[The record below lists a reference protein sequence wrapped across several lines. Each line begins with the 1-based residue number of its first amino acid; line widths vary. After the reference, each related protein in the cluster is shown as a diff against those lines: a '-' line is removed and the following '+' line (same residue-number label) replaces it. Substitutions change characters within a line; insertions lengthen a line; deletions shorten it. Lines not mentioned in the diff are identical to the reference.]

1 MIVTER
7 VTALTAI
14 MALIIISINVRSI
27 AEVKKRTDVLNSLAG
42 MKADIICLQECGI
55 PFQKEY
61 KDLRDTWTLG
71 ESFWSGSNVSRAD
84 GIAVLLKNP
93 FIEVKAFKV
102 IEAGRL
108 ASLDFKYKGA
118 VLRLVNVY
126 APTSQRERVLFL
138 PQLRPLLIGTL
149 PVIISGDFNCALRDV
164 DRSKPRNDRS
174 SRDLAAFVEDFE
186 LCDAGR
192 DLVPLFTW
200 VSSSGSSFSRIDVMS
215 SEAVF
220 FSDHRLLT
228 TEVLIPSTRESGP
241 GVWKLNTSLLD
252 DPRVIKTFSRRL
264 EEWRTLKDLFDSRI
278 EWWEMVKKRTKGY
291 FIQLGKRKARERQAR
306 YSHLNAHLQRLSL
319 LQLRGFD
326 LAEEVARVKLSL
338 SALYR
343 EEQEKIKVLSRVC
356 IMEDDDKC
364 SRFFFKK
371 TKERRPAMSSMID
384 SSGQEVEGREAVETV
399 MRDFYR
405 ELYDQK
411 VVDQNLIHHFL
422 SLLESRNEGDEGTR
436 SWEEAI
442 SKVQKKIHG
451 WSRRTLTMAGKVLVV
466 KAILF
471 PILLYV
477 GMIFPPD
484 KVIAKL
490 VTRIIFRFVWGSKME
505 RLKRVQMVKG
515 TLDGGR
521 GVPDVVRLIKAQ
533 GLAYVV
539 KNIQAAGKKVS
550 FMNRFY
556 FASSLRPFGLCA
568 MDNIRPHSWDPPP
581 FYRALRAFALEVGL
595 HKVVLASWDYK
606 TICSQ
611 MRSTQETSRIE
622 DFPPETCRFIW
633 ANATHVCLTNTQ
645 KDVSWMAVSP
655 CLPTRVFMHR
665 RVIAPY
671 DTCPYKGC
679 LGKETEAHIFR
690 DCPSAYRVWLLFS
703 PFLHRFAV
711 PARATAQQILY
722 GPARGLTS
730 STLRCWWRVVCAV
743 KQALWEG
750 RNICLFNK
758 QELDPIVIARRGMV
772 LVRDYVNLEVHQRG
786 KEEAYKNWHIQ
797 DLGELRI
804 P

>member
-1 MIVTER
+1 MERMGLALGLRKWVKIIYSGLSSRVLVNRHLTEPFPVRSGVRQGCPLSALLYVLCLEPFMQAIRRDVR
-7 VTALTAI
+7 VTGFHLPGSGGEQLKALAY
-14 MALIIISINVRSI
+14 MDDVAV
-27 AEVKKRTDVLNSLAG
+27 VCTD
-42 MKADIICLQECGI
+42 
-55 PFQKEY
+55 
-61 KDLRDTWTLG
+61 
-71 ESFWSGSNVSRAD
+71 
-84 GIAVLLKNP
+84 
-93 FIEVKAFKV
+93 
-102 IEAGRL
+102 
-108 ASLDFKYKGA
+108 
-118 VLRLVNVY
+118 
-126 APTSQRERVLFL
+126 APS
-138 PQLRPLLIGTL
+138 
-149 PVIISGDFNCALRDV
+149 
-164 DRSKPRNDRS
+164 
-174 SRDLAAFVEDFE
+174 
-186 LCDAGR
+186 
-192 DLVPLFTW
+192 
-200 VSSSGSSFSRIDVMS
+200 
-215 SEAVF
+215 
-220 FSDHRLLT
+220 
-228 TEVLIPSTRESGP
+228 
-241 GVWKLNTSLLD
+241 
-252 DPRVIKTFSRRL
+252 
-264 EEWRTLKDLFDSRI
+264 
-278 EWWEMVKKRTKGY
+278 
-291 FIQLGKRKARERQAR
+291 
-306 YSHLNAHLQRLSL
+306 
-319 LQLRGFD
+319 
-326 LAEEVARVKLSL
+326 VARVEELLDGFCRATGAAVNKAKSEVYLSR
-338 SALYR
+338 AWPVGR
-343 EEQEKIKVLSRVC
+343 GPPTVFPVKPFIKVLG
-356 IMEDDDKC
+356 I
-364 SRFFFKK
+364 
-371 TKERRPAMSSMID
+371 TID
-384 SSGQEVEGREAVETV
+384 GT
-399 MRDFYR
+399 
-405 ELYDQK
+405 
-411 VVDQNLIHHFL
+411 NT
-422 SLLESRNEGDEGTR
+422 GTR

-442 SKVQKKIHG
+442 AKVQRKIHG
-451 WSRRTLTMAGKVLVV
+451 WSTRTLTMAGKVLVI

-568 MDNIRPHSWDPPP
+568 MDNTRPHSWDPPP

-645 KDVSWMAVSP
+645 KDVSWMAVSR

-665 RVIAPY
+665 RGIAPY

-679 LGKETEAHIFR
+679 LGKETEAHIFSE
-690 DCPSAYRVWLLFS
+690 CPSAHRVWLLFS

-722 GPARGLTS
+722 GPAKGIST

-772 LVRDYVNLEVHQRG
+772 FVKDYVNLEVHQRG
-786 KEEAYKNWHIQ
+786 KEEAFKNWRIQ